1 MIIDFSTSIFIFL
14 LLITGLLSWLI
25 LYFKNFK
32 KNEIKKIHKILIQIE
47 KEHQIEIQLAKASKE
62 ILVLENQTHQKF
74 INIRVTICNIDYTL
88 HEIL

>member
-47 KEHQIEIQLAKASKE
+47 KEHQIEIQLAKASRE
-62 ILVLENQTHQKF
+62 ILVLENQTYQKF